1 VTITAEYQPNRIE
14 YQPITAKRQQN
25 ARTKDKTR
33 CFYSYRGAH
42 LLSNDEGKEVTKM
55 TQKEIVLDL
64 QGLDIPEEVDFFG
77 NSGTSSPGG
86 CCNGKEEA

>member
-1 VTITAEYQPNRIE
+1 
-14 YQPITAKRQQN
+14 
-25 ARTKDKTR
+25 
-33 CFYSYRGAH
+33 